1 MHAGVFRRSWIDYR
15 ASRITPRPEDSSKV
29 PLDNL
34 TVLCPLSRLTYAS
47 PKAIVEQAA
56 RVHANTGPTVK
67 VSAESVNGPPHV
79 LQSTR
84 VDSWPMANV
93 TVKFALA
100 GFC

>member
-1 MHAGVFRRSWIDYR
+1 LNAGAARRSWIAYR
-15 ASRITPRPEDSSKV
+15 ASRITPRPEDSSNV

-34 TVLCPLSRLTYAS
+34 TVLCPLNRLTYAS
-47 PKAIVEQAA
+47 PNAIVEHAA
-56 RVHANTGPTVK
+56 RVHANTGPTVN
-67 VSAESVNGPPHV
+67 VSAESVKAPPHV

-84 VDSWPMANV
+84 VDSWPMAKV